1 MVFCRECGAA
11 IEEASTFCTACGAG
25 ILPVVEFPVNAASP
39 ETGAVP
45 DRFLCWN
52 RKIPLIT
59 NPYLVL
65 QCICIPLGIAI
76 IMGFF
81 LALIT
86 GELWGML
93 TLFLVI
99 GAGLSVLMLVIL
111 AVLQVVTGGGLLTE
125 FFISPEGVAYKA
137 GSTTRALDRVS
148 AGGSAMLGSM
158 SGTGAGLIAISQE
171 NNLLRWEE
179 VRYVSVYPRVQSL
192 VFRSRYL
199 IGPVVLYCTKEN
211 FPHVLTLVKEY
222 APAVA
227 RARLT

>member
-1 MVFCRECGAA
+1 MVYCRECGAA
-11 IEEASTFCTACGAG
+11 IGEANTFCTACGAG
-25 ILPVVEFPVNAASP
+25 ILPAAEDYGHAASP
-39 ETGAVP
+39 ETGAGP
-45 DRFLCWN
+45 DRFLCWS

-65 QCICIPLGIAI
+65 QCIFVPLGIAI
-76 IMGFF
+76 VMGGFF
-81 LALIT
+81 ALIT
-86 GELWGML
+86 GEVWGMF
-93 TLFLVI
+93 TLFLVL

-125 FFISPEGVAYKA
+125 FFISPEGVAHNA

-148 AGGSAMLGSM
+148 AGGSAVLGSM

-171 NNLLRWEE
+171 NNQLRWED
-179 VRYVSVYPRVQSL
+179 VRYVSVYPSVQSI

-211 FPHVLTLVKEY
+211 FPHVLALVKEY

-227 RARLT
+227 RAQLS